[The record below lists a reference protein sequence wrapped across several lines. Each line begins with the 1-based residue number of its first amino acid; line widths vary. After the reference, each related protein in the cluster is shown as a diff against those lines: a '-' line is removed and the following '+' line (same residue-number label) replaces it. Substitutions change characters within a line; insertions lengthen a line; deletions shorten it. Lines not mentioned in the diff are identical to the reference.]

1 MNSEAPLVVTLGETL
16 ALFAQSDVGVLRS
29 GTAFEFRVGGAES
42 NVAVGLARLGIAA
55 CWIGR
60 LGQDSFGDEVVRAL
74 RGEGVQVRAVR
85 DRSRPTG
92 LMVRDR
98 RTSIHQR
105 VTYYRSGSA
114 GSALDEVDLG
124 TEVIAGARIL
134 HVTGITMALS
144 LSAAAA
150 VRHAVRVARA
160 HGVLVSLDVNF
171 RSRLWSPDS
180 AREALR
186 SLLPE
191 VDLLFAGTDEASLI
205 LSDPE
210 TDADPETLADPE
222 TGAEADALSA
232 ARRLQR
238 LGPSEVVVK
247 RGELGAVARSGREE
261 AVGLAASV
269 PVVDTVGAGDAFVA
283 GYLAAVLDGA
293 DLPGR
298 LDLACSTG
306 AFACTSAGD
315 WEGAASRVDL
325 ALLRSV
331 DPVAR

>member
-114 GSALDEVDLG
+114 GSALDEVDLD

-134 HVTGITMALS
+134 HVTGITMAVS

-186 SLLPE
+186 SLLSE

-210 TDADPETLADPE
+210 TDADPEPD
-222 TGAEADALSA
+222 GEADALSA

-247 RGELGAVARSGREE
+247 RGERGAVARSGREE

-298 LDLACSTG
+298 LALACSTG

-325 ALLRSV
+325 ALLQSV